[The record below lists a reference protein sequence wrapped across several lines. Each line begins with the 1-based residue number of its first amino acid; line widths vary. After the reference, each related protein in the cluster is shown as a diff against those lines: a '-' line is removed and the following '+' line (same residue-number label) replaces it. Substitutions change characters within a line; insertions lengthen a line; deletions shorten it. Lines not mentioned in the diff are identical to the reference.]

1 MSHLERA
8 PSLGESSHFIPRV
21 LLMSLFALAARTWNR
36 KRHHFYCHFIILP
49 FIWPLCNFCIG
60 PMEATDFTDTR
71 IQSRALTHARSSREP
86 LSNTSETIDVIL
98 LKKFPKSFFF
108 ALLANNENTS
118 TQLVFFRSPLVHH
131 NDGRKKSERVHFI
144 SCQNDAT
151 WEIEIF
157 LQHGK
162 LQHSHLVEWHS
173 PR

>member
-118 TQLVFFRSPLVHH
+118 TQLVFFFVRHLFTTMMGERS
-131 NDGRKKSERVHFI
+131 RKGSTSSRAKMMLLE
-144 SCQNDAT
+144 
-151 WEIEIF
+151 
-157 LQHGK
+157 K
-162 LQHSHLVEWHS
+162 
-173 PR
+173 